1 MNEKMP
7 VFPAPEN
14 KPETKV
20 EYSGEE
26 QAAQWLKDHPEL
38 VAVPEVLKESG
49 PEIAQFEGMIAAF
62 EAEHPLEQLHQ
73 IVDLTVEQAPHHPIR
88 EPARLALIPIVAK
101 LTAIKKDTDI
111 SQEKYEELK
120 ALYKRLSRAVGAVR
134 NSKVDHQ

>member
-1 MNEKMP
+1 MSEKMP
-7 VFPAPEN
+7 IFPAPEN
-14 KPETKV
+14 KPETTV
-20 EYSGEE
+20 EYSPEE

-49 PEIAQFEGMIAAF
+49 PAIAEFEQMITAF

-88 EPARLALIPIVAK
+88 EPARQALLSIGPK
-101 LTAIKKDTDI
+101 LNAMKKDTDI
-111 SQEKYEELK
+111 SEEKYEEMR

-134 NSKVDHQ
+134 NNKVDHQ

>member
-1 MNEKMP
+1 MSEKMP
-7 VFPAPEN
+7 IFPAPEN
-14 KPETKV
+14 KPETTV

-26 QAAQWLKDHPEL
+26 KAAQWLKDHQEL

-88 EPARLALIPIVAK
+88 EPARQALLPITPKLLALK
-101 LTAIKKDTDI
+101 RDTDI
-111 SQEKYEELK
+111 SEKKYEEMK

-134 NSKVDHQ
+134 NNKVDHQ

>member
-14 KPETKV
+14 KPEKTV

-49 PEIAQFEGMIAAF
+49 PEIAQFEEIIAAF

-88 EPARLALIPIVAK
+88 EPARQALLLITPKLLALKRDA
-101 LTAIKKDTDI
+101 DI
-111 SQEKYEELK
+111 SEEKYEEMK

-134 NSKVDHQ
+134 NNKVDHK

>member
-7 VFPAPEN
+7 TFPAPEN
-14 KPETKV
+14 KTETKA

-49 PEIAQFEGMIAAF
+49 PEIEKFKVDVAWFEV
-62 EAEHPLEQLHQ
+62 EHPLEELNL

-88 EPARLALIPIVAK
+88 EPARLALIPIVAR
-101 LTAIKKDTDI
+101 LTAMKRETNITE
-111 SQEKYEELK
+111 EKYEEMK
-120 ALYKRLSRAVGAVR
+120 ALYKRLSRAVGMIR
-134 NSKVDHQ
+134 NNKVDHQ